1 MANKKTKKES
11 KELVPVKKEVEELSF
26 KHGVDLMNIKSV
38 HETFKREEI
47 AIEHDK
53 AKFIHE
59 IKKFAVAVASNSY
72 HAGVPYIL
80 ERKDEKD
87 LMKSI
92 TWTIPCSVK
101 NVRRLNRLKNK
112 IWNRTHTKGF
122 KSIDDGIEVNYCF
135 EFWCDYREV
144 VENGSGAPIAQVII
158 YDKNSDK
165 IYMEMRIRG
174 PECNIS
180 VQLQLIDK

>member
-26 KHGVDLMNIKSV
+26 KHGVDLMNIKSI

-92 TWTIPCSVK
+92 TWTIPYSVK

-112 IWNRTHTKGF
+112 IWNRTHTRKF
-122 KSIDDGIEVNYCF
+122 VSLDEGIEVTYYIDS
-135 EFWCDYREV
+135 W
-144 VENGSGAPIAQVII
+144 SGNPIAQVVI

-165 IYMEMRIRG
+165 IYMEMSIRG

>member
-1 MANKKTKKES
+1 MAKKKTTPEPKNELTTISPKKDV
-11 KELVPVKKEVEELSF
+11 VPTFGK
-26 KHGVDLMNIKSV
+26 GVDLMNIKSV
-38 HETFKREEI
+38 HEMFKREEI

-80 ERKDEKD
+80 ERKDSKD

-92 TWTIPCSVK
+92 TWTIPYSVK
-101 NVRRLNRLKNK
+101 NCRRLNRLKNK
-112 IWNRTHTKGF
+112 IWNRTHTRKF
-122 KSIDDGIEVNYCF
+122 VSLDEGIEVSY
-135 EFWCDYREV
+135 WIDSW
-144 VENGSGAPIAQVII
+144 SGNPIAKILI
-158 YDKNSDK
+158 CDKNTDK
-165 IYMEMRIRG
+165 AYMEMEIRG

>member
-11 KELVPVKKEVEELSF
+11 KELVPVKKEVETLSL
-26 KHGVDLMNIKSV
+26 KHGVDLMNIKSI

-80 ERKDEKD
+80 ERKDAKD

-92 TWTIPCSVK
+92 TWSIPYSVK
-101 NVRRLNRLKNK
+101 NVRRLNRLKDK

-122 KSIDDGIEVNYCF
+122 TSVDDGIEISYWINSF
-135 EFWCDYREV
+135 SDLIAKV
-144 VENGSGAPIAQVII
+144 VI

-165 IYMEMRIRG
+165 IYMEMSIRG
-174 PECNIS
+174 PGCNIS

>member
-11 KELVPVKKEVEELSF
+11 KELVPVKKEVEKLSF
-26 KHGVDLMNIKSV
+26 VHGVDLMNIKSI

-59 IKKFAVAVASNSY
+59 IKKFAIAVASNSY

-80 ERKDEKD
+80 ERKDDKD

-122 KSIDDGIEVNYCF
+122 NSVDDGIEVSY
-135 EFWCDYREV
+135 WIDSW
-144 VENGSGAPIAQVII
+144 SGNPIAKVII

-165 IYMEMRIRG
+165 IYMEMCIRG
-174 PECNIS
+174 PECSIS